1 MSGFAGRILGSSYA
15 KIVFAALLLL
25 GGVAGGIYIG
35 DGMTHRR
42 TPKTAVPEEL
52 APDLTLGDVFPLM
65 EYKTLDGTIGNF
77 EQLIMGHRTVVLFLS
92 GDCGRCEDLLNLWN
106 LKVAPVLDS
115 GVKVVTCFR
124 HNEIPASVTRMLG
137 SKLAVI
143 PEEQLYHVV
152 GLKITPTIAGLDE
165 YGLVTYLQAGYS
177 DAFGKDFYEHF
188 AMGAK

>member
-1 MSGFAGRILGSSYA
+1 LAGRILGSSYA

-52 APDLTLGDVFPLM
+52 SPALAMGDVFPLM
-65 EYKTLDGTIGNF
+65 EYSSLDGTTGNF

-92 GDCGRCEDLLNLWN
+92 GDCSRCEDLLNLWN
-106 LKVAPVLDS
+106 LKVGPVLDS
-115 GVKVVTCFR
+115 GVQVVTCFR
-124 HNEIPASVTRMLG
+124 HVEIPRSVTRLVG

-143 PEEQLYHVV
+143 PEDQLYHVV
-152 GLKITPTIAGLDE
+152 GLKITPTVVGLDE